1 MQSNETVKIDGLPRG
16 FMWAA
21 VKAGIKAS
29 GKLDLAAAVAVKG
42 ACGVAMF
49 TKNQVVA
56 APVTVGRRHLLATG
70 GRIGAVLV
78 NAGNANCATGQP
90 GIDACVQ
97 TCAAAAEQFG
107 CIFDEVFP
115 SSTGIIGVPFPGE
128 KVIAALPALKE
139 ALGDTREHA
148 DTFARA
154 IMTTDTK
161 MKVAQAVVDV
171 EGLLGEKLQVRIW
184 GAAKGAGM
192 IHPQL
197 GSPHATMLVYLFTDL
212 MADSEELG
220 DLLEPAVERSFNSI
234 SIDGDT
240 STNDTVLLLASG
252 ASGVK
257 LNERSGEA
265 FVAALK
271 SVCGSLAY
279 QIVDDGEGIGHVVT
293 LHVTGARTEAEAK
306 QLAKAIAHSPLCKT
320 AWSSGDPNW
329 GRLLAA
335 AGYSG
340 VAFDPALVMIRIGD
354 QPVFELGVRSPL
366 FDKAAAHA
374 AMLARDYTIALD
386 LGLGK
391 AECRFLTCDLTEEY
405 VRINADY
412 ST

>member
-1 MQSNETVKIDGLPRG
+1 MQNEETVRVEGLPQG
-16 FMWAA
+16 FVWGA

-29 GKLDLAAAVAVKG
+29 GKLDLAVAVAAKG
-42 ACGVAMF
+42 ASGAVMF
-49 TKNQVVA
+49 TKNQLVA
-56 APVTVGRRHLLATG
+56 APVTVGRRHLVATG
-70 GRIGAVLV
+70 GRVGAVLV

-97 TCAAAAEQFG
+97 TCAAAAESFG

-115 SSTGIIGVPFPGE
+115 SSTGIIGVPFPVE
-128 KVIAALPALKE
+128 KVIAALPALKAE
-139 ALGDTREHA
+139 LGDTAAHA
-148 DTFARA
+148 ELFARA

-161 MKVAQAVVDV
+161 MKVAQASFDVDGV
-171 EGLLGEKLQVRIW
+171 EVKTF

-197 GSPHATMLVYLFTDL
+197 GASAGPPHATMLVYLFTDV
-212 MADSEELG
+212 AAESEQLRG
-220 DLLEPAVERSFNSI
+220 VLEPAVERSFNSI

-257 LNERSGEA
+257 LDERSSGA
-265 FVAALK
+265 FAEALK
-271 SVCGSLAY
+271 EVCGSLAY
-279 QIVDDGEGIGHVVT
+279 QIVDDGEGVGHVVT
-293 LHVTGARTEAEAK
+293 LHVTGARTQAEAK
-306 QLAKAIAHSPLCKT
+306 QVAKAIAHSPLCKT

-340 VAFDPALVMIRIGD
+340 VAFDPMLVNITIGD
-354 QPVFELGVRSPL
+354 EPVFELGVRSPL

-374 AMLARDYTIALD
+374 AMMARDYTITLD
-386 LGLGK
+386 MGLGK
-391 AECRFLTCDLTEEY
+391 AESRVL
-405 VRINADY
+405 
-412 ST
+412 